1 MPPTDTRTRIV
12 DAARELFWQNGF
24 EATSLADVAERSG
37 AGTGS
42 IYYFF
47 KTKGDLLG
55 AVLDHY
61 AESLRSWLIDP
72 VYARTTDPAGRLLG
86 IVQTYRSFMVETAF
100 RFGCPVGGLAVEV
113 GPEHAAARE
122 KIDAI
127 FRALLE
133 ALRECAEGLGMPDGR
148 APTPDDV
155 AALTMSII
163 EGGIVQARATASIEP
178 FDRSIACLEDY
189 LARVRA
195 G

>member
-1 MPPTDTRTRIV
+1 MPPTDTRDRIV
-12 DAARELFWQNGF
+12 DAARELFWHQGF
-24 EATSLADVAERSG
+24 EATSLAEVAERSD

-47 KTKGDLLG
+47 KTKSDLLS

-61 AESLRSWLIDP
+61 AGSLRSWLIDP
-72 VYARTTDPAGRLLG
+72 VYARTDDPAERLLG
-86 IVQTYRSFMVETAF
+86 IVGTYRTFMDETAF
-100 RFGCPVGGLAVEV
+100 QLGCPVGGLAVEV
-113 GPEHAAARE
+113 SAEHADARE
-122 KIDAI
+122 RIDAI
-127 FRALLE
+127 FRALLD
-133 ALRECAEGLGMPDGR
+133 ALRECAAGLGITGGVPS
-148 APTPDDV
+148 PDDV

-189 LARVRA
+189 LDRIR